1 MFIEIF
7 KEKKAYRG
15 KQLERDDN
23 TITLLDALNNCEHKI
38 SLEGQYILT
47 EYGDEK
53 KESEIFEYILDYV
66 KLAANDNFLTS
77 KDKEYVLSSTNV
89 IETYQII
96 KTLRV
101 LDFNFNSLND
111 LTPEDVKEKLKYL
124 LEEEYNYN
132 LLYINQDNDL
142 TESEKEKLILTI
154 DRSKCNYLNVLE
166 NLIDIVTMFEE
177 FPPMFNDKL
186 LYLGD
191 VVNIIKYGR
200 ELANLRAAHNE

>member
-89 IETYQII
+89 I
-96 KTLRV
+96 
-101 LDFNFNSLND
+101 
-111 LTPEDVKEKLKYL
+111 
-124 LEEEYNYN
+124 
-132 LLYINQDNDL
+132 
-142 TESEKEKLILTI
+142 
-154 DRSKCNYLNVLE
+154 
-166 NLIDIVTMFEE
+166 
-177 FPPMFNDKL
+177 
-186 LYLGD
+186 
-191 VVNIIKYGR
+191 
-200 ELANLRAAHNE
+200 